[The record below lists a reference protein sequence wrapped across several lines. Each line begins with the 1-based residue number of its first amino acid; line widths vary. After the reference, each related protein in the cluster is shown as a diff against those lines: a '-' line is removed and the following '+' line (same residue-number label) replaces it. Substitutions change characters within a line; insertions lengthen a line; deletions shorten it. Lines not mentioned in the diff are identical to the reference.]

1 MDRSLKKLR
10 QTALTCLLGLIYKP
24 DCITSSSPYRMIMNI
39 LSVLCRG
46 LNYQALIFISY
57 SVELKT
63 ASNSELSLPVTAGV
77 ERKQLKLDPCFQYN
91 LACFNTRLSGR
102 LEGGSSLSQR
112 AVEQG
117 SAQTQSQVYWY

>member
-1 MDRSLKKLR
+1 
-10 QTALTCLLGLIYKP
+10 
-24 DCITSSSPYRMIMNI
+24 MNI

-57 SVELKT
+57 SLKLKT
-63 ASNSELSLPVTAGV
+63 ASNSEPSLPVTAGV
-77 ERKQLKLDPCFQYN
+77 ERKQLRVDLCFQHN
-91 LACFNTRLSGR
+91 LGCFNILIKGW

-117 SAQTQSQVYWY
+117 SAGTQSQVYWY